1 MSNKYKLC
9 INYKYNKRL
18 ILEVNS
24 GENLLEILRNN
35 QIPIENSCSGKG
47 NCGKCMVKVINKSI
61 PYSKQDIK
69 HFSKEQID
77 NGFRLACTLKI
88 NEDLEIIVPYNNE
101 NMKVLIS
108 GVNGMLDVD
117 PTVKKQII
125 KLDKPRLE
133 DQRSE
138 HNRLSDALRIDDL
151 KIDIN
156 YLCKIE
162 DILKEENYYIS
173 ATTYDKLSY

>member
-1 MSNKYKLC
+1 
-9 INYKYNKRL
+9 
-18 ILEVNS
+18 
-24 GENLLEILRNN
+24 
-35 QIPIENSCSGKG
+35 
-47 NCGKCMVKVINKSI
+47 MVKVINKSI

-138 HNRLSDALRIDDL
+138 HNRLSDALR
-151 KIDIN
+151 KI
-156 YLCKIE
+156 K
-162 DILKEENYYIS
+162 
-173 ATTYDKLSY
+173 